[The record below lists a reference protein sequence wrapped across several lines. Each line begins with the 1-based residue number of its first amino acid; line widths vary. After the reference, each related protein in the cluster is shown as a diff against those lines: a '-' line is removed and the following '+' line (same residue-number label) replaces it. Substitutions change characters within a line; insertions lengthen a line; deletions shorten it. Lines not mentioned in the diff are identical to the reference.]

1 MSNTGRANE
10 RSAPATPA
18 AGGPPPLG
26 RARRVAQFWL
36 KGEPFVWATGAAL
49 ACTLTMT
56 AVLLGVVLWNGLGV
70 FWPSP
75 LQAVVLK
82 DGNRLLGDV
91 NDVQYDP
98 HTGITNIKFRV
109 GNSELQQP
117 FRWVAADEIVSVE
130 YPPDALMLD
139 RMRDLQYIGYL
150 KSIEA
155 PGLELAQA
163 DDPFTALAAALTA
176 VRARRDAELS
186 ELMAEEKRA
195 AQELHRRVKYQLIR
209 ARFQYRQLSPE
220 DREGSRRG
228 GALAERIAE
237 LERRETELKSTTDR
251 LRSQI
256 NARMQE
262 LRRNVGVFVD
272 ASGRE
277 SRLALLDIVRFSHPN
292 SMTFWA
298 KVRHYAAKVWEL
310 VSDDPREA
318 NQDGGIFP
326 AIFGTVLM
334 VFLMAIACFP
344 LGVLAG
350 IYLGEYAKSGPL
362 VNLVRVAVNNL
373 AGIPSIVFG
382 IFGLGFFVYFVG
394 GHLDAWFYPDR
405 VAAAEP
411 VFGKSSILWASLTL
425 GLLTVPVVIV
435 STEEALRAIPRSIP
449 EGAYALGSTKFQ
461 ALWRVL
467 MPMASPGVMTGFILA
482 MARAAGEVAP
492 LMLTG
497 AVKDAPLPLDSQFP
511 FIQFDQKFMHLG
523 YHILDISCKSPNV
536 EATKPLVYATTLLLL
551 LIVLGMSGAAIWLRN
566 RMRARYQSRAM

>member
-1 MSNTGRANE
+1 MSTTGQENE
-10 RSAPATPA
+10 RSQTPA
-18 AGGPPPLG
+18 AASGSPPPVG
-26 RARRVAQFWL
+26 RARRIAQFWL

-49 ACTLTMT
+49 AATLSMT

-70 FWPSP
+70 FWPAP
-75 LQAVVLK
+75 LEAVVLK
-82 DGNRLLGDV
+82 DGSKLLGDV

-98 HTGITNIKFRV
+98 HSEKTNIKYRV

-117 FRWVAADEIVSVE
+117 FRWVPADEIVSVE
-130 YPPDALMLD
+130 YPPYALMLD

-150 KSIEA
+150 KSIDA
-155 PGLELAQA
+155 PGLELAPT
-163 DDPFTALAAALTA
+163 DDPPAALAAALSV

-186 ELMAEEKRA
+186 ELTAEEKRA
-195 AQELHRRVKYQLIR
+195 AQELHRQVKYLLIR
-209 ARFQYRQLSPE
+209 ARYQYKQLSPE
-220 DREGSRRG
+220 DRESSRG
-228 GALAERIAE
+228 KSLAERIAE
-237 LERRETELKSTTDR
+237 LERRETELKNTTDR
-251 LRSQI
+251 LREQI

-262 LRRNVGVFVD
+262 LRRNVAVFVD

-277 SRLALLDIVRFSHPN
+277 KQIALLDIVRFSHPN
-292 SMTFWA
+292 SMTFLA
-298 KVRHYAAKVWEL
+298 KAKHYAAKVWEL

-382 IFGLGFFVYFVG
+382 IFGLGFFVYLVG
-394 GHLDAWFYPDR
+394 GQLDAWFYPDR

-461 ALWRVL
+461 TLWRVL

-566 RMRARYQSRAM
+566 RMRTRYQSRAM